1 MSARDRFVA
10 TRKAVIELDNIK
22 ALIMSDGDDWKPPG
36 VKSQGVS
43 DPTASK
49 AIRNVDEWGEQLVEL
64 RKREAELEHFIGT
77 TLALIEA
84 VRRGLG
90 ETYAALLDQRYIDCL
105 PWKDVELNG
114 ETVPRSTG
122 KMKVAI
128 AFDWI
133 DSVGVSRLLRGEDEV

>member
-22 ALIMSDGDDWKPPG
+22 ALIMTDGEDWKPPG
-36 VKSQGVS
+36 VRTQGIA

-64 RKREAELEHFIGT
+64 RRREEELTNYIGT
-77 TLALIEA
+77 TLGVIEG
-84 VRRGLG
+84 VRNGFG
-90 ETYAALLDQRYIDCL
+90 EIYATLLEHRYIDIWT
-105 PWKDVELNG
+105 WKQIHDEYGVTRQYGHYLIG
-114 ETVPRSTG
+114 
-122 KMKVAI
+122 I

-133 DSVGVSRLLRGEDEV
+133 DSVGVSRLLREDYEV

>member
-43 DPTASK
+43 DPTAAK

-77 TLALIEA
+77 TLAIIEA

-90 ETYAALLDQRYIDCL
+90 ETYAALLDQRYIDGL
-105 PWKDVELNG
+105 KWADVMVDG

>member
-10 TRKAVIELDNIK
+10 TRKAVIELNNIK

-36 VKSQGVS
+36 VKVHAVS
-43 DPTASK
+43 DQTASR

-90 ETYAALLDQRYIDCL
+90 DDYAVLLDARYIDDESWEYIHDEIGITRQRGNYL
-105 PWKDVELNG
+105 LN
-114 ETVPRSTG
+114 
-122 KMKVAI
+122 I

-133 DSVGVSRLLRGEDEV
+133 DSVGISRLLNGDYEV

>member
-10 TRKAVIELDNIK
+10 TRKAIAELDNIH
-22 ALIMSDGDDWKPPG
+22 ALIMAEGDDWKPPG
-36 VKSQGVS
+36 VKSQGVA
-43 DPTASK
+43 DPTAAK

-90 ETYAALLDQRYIDCL
+90 DDYAALLDARYIDDE
-105 PWKDVELNG
+105 PWAHIEDDHGITRQRGYYLLN
-114 ETVPRSTG
+114 
-122 KMKVAI
+122 I

-133 DSVGVSRLLRGEDEV
+133 DSVGISRLLRGEYEV

>member
-22 ALIMSDGDDWKPPG
+22 ALIMAEGDDWKPPG
-36 VKSQGVS
+36 VKSQGVA

-64 RKREAELEHFIGT
+64 RKREAELEHFIGV

-90 ETYAALLDQRYIDCL
+90 ETYAALLDQRYIDDE
-105 PWKDVELNG
+105 PWVHITEDLGITRQNGHYLLN
-114 ETVPRSTG
+114 
-122 KMKVAI
+122 I

-133 DSVGVSRLLRGEDEV
+133 DSVGISRLLQGDYEV

>member
-10 TRKAVIELDNIK
+10 TRKAVIELDNIH
-22 ALIMSDGDDWKPPG
+22 ALIMTEGDDWKPPG
-36 VKSQGVS
+36 VHVRGIA
-43 DPTASK
+43 DPTASR
-49 AIRNVDEWGEQLVEL
+49 AIRNVDEWDEQLIEL
-64 RKREAELEHFIGT
+64 RKRESELEHFIGV

-90 ETYAALLDQRYIDCL
+90 DDYAALLDQRYIDCL
-105 PWKDVELNG
+105 PWKHVEING
-114 ETVPRSTG
+114 ETVARSTG

-133 DSVGVSRLLRGEDEV
+133 DSVGVSRLLRGDDEV